1 MLGFVNVVSAKGLAL
16 LEVFRILSE
25 PPYNPRRQP
34 LSRVHLTEPTIAPR
48 ARNGVANHWVPCVS
62 MLPQKFRGLVG
73 LICLLYL

>member
-34 LSRVHLTEPTIAPR
+34 LSRVHLTEPTIEPR
-48 ARNGVANHWVPCVS
+48 ARNGGSQSLGS
-62 MLPQKFRGLVG
+62 MCFHAATEV
-73 LICLLYL
+73 